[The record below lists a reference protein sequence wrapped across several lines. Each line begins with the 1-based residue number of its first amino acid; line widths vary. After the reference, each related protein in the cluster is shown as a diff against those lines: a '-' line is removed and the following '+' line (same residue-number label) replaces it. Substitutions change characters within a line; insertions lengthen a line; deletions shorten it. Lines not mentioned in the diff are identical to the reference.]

1 VQKRL
6 TVAGGAQIASSTGG
20 HGKGGD
26 VNIAV
31 VSDMVLSD
39 PGPQISAMSTGSG
52 DAGSVTVSAG
62 RLLLSNGAA
71 ISTEATTAR
80 PMS

>member
-1 VQKRL
+1 
-6 TVAGGAQIASSTGG
+6 
-20 HGKGGD
+20 
-26 VNIAV
+26 
-31 VSDMVLSD
+31 MVLSD